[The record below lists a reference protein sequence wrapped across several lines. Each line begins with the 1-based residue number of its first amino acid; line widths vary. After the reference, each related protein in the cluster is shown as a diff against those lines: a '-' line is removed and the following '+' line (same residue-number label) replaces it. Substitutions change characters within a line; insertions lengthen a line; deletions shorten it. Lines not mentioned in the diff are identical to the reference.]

1 MISIMK
7 RIFSLILI
15 LLLIPGSK
23 SFAQNATI
31 AIEHVTSCDSL
42 EILISVDVEN
52 FLNIGAMSLDIAF
65 DSAVLNYE
73 SLQNI
78 HPQFLGIIAN
88 VVHWPQ
94 TKLGIIYTNMAGA
107 NLPSGKIFDIKFAY
121 KNGQTGL
128 NFLPSCDITSSGF
141 EPIPT
146 DYFNGSVKHLVTIAQ
161 QPQNQIVHQPE
172 PAYFSVAVEGSP
184 TYQWQQ
190 SFNNGAIWADLTNSA
205 NFTGV
210 TTSEL
215 TITSTGVLFSGRQFR
230 CVITIEGCVRNS
242 DHALLSVLPPLIV
255 QEINLNE
262 GWNSLSTYLNP
273 TETELD
279 LLFSEIN
286 NDIIILLTDDLIY
299 FPEGNINT
307 IGNFNPENGYA
318 IKLSQSNTLNISGTS
333 QSNTSINLTS
343 GWNYLPILA
352 DCAVTIEDLFAENII
367 HVNVIKEIAGLNLFW
382 PENGISTLENLQP
395 GRAYLINM
403 NNPVELT
410 FPDCN

>member
-1 MISIMK
+1 MK
-7 RIFSLILI
+7 RVFSLIVI
-15 LLLIPGSK
+15 FLLITGSK
-23 SFAQNATI
+23 SFTQNATI
-31 AIEHVTSCDSL
+31 AIEHVSSCDSL
-42 EILISVDVEN
+42 EILVSVDVEN
-52 FLNIGAMSLDIAF
+52 FLNVGAMTLDIAF
-65 DSAVLNYE
+65 DSTVLNYK

-78 HPQFLGIIAN
+78 HPQFLGMFAN

-94 TKLGIIYTNMAGA
+94 TKLAIIYTNMAGA
-107 NLPSGKIFDIKFAY
+107 NLPSGKIFDIKFTY

-146 DYFNGSVKHLVTIAQ
+146 DFFDGSVKHLVTITQ

-172 PAYFSVAVEGSP
+172 PAYFSVEVEGNP

-190 SFNNGAIWADLTNSA
+190 SFNNGAIWANITNSA
-205 NFTGV
+205 NFNGV

-215 TITSTGVLFSGRQFR
+215 TITSTGVLFSGRLFR

-242 DHALLSVLPPLIV
+242 DPALLSVLPPLII

-273 TETELD
+273 TENDLN
-279 LLFSEIN
+279 LLFSQIN
-286 NDIIILLTDDLIY
+286 DDIIILLTNDLIY
-299 FPEGNINT
+299 YPEGNINT
-307 IGNFNPENGYA
+307 IGNFNPETGYA
-318 IKLSQSNTLNISGTS
+318 IKLSQSNTLNISGTL

-343 GWNYLPILA
+343 GWNYLPIIA
-352 DCAVTIEDLFAENII
+352 GCEVTIENLFGENII

-382 PENGISTLENLQP
+382 PEKGVSTLENLQS
-395 GRAYLINM
+395 GRAYLINL
-403 NNPVELT
+403 NNPIEVL
-410 FPDCN
+410 FPECD